1 MTAPAP
7 EIEHPEPHSDHLS
20 HTAPAESH
28 VIEKSLWRRIMDWR
42 GTFFILSL
50 LAHIVVIGV
59 AAFLVVQVV
68 QARKEKLKFTA
79 PPPAPPAEHSVKPS
93 KKTAAAA
100 PAVTK
105 RITSKAVNTSIALPA
120 MEMNSSSPDIM
131 SSVMSGMGAAG
142 LGAGAAGGAGLASMS
157 LSGLTAFGFK
167 GNGSGLK
174 GYFYDLKQTPGRV
187 PTGIKPGDDV
197 GHLKVITDFVDAG
210 WDDAVLDKFY
220 KARDPMNTLQIYIP
234 VMPATE
240 APKAFGVENE
250 VKPGAWVIHY
260 KGTVI
265 APRDGKFFF
274 VGFADDLMMVRF
286 DGVNVLAVGT
296 MGHTPDSVLRD
307 KYKTDNEFIKP
318 IEGVGAVR
326 YGKTFEVKG
335 GKAYP
340 IDILISEMPGGSF
353 RATLAIGEDK
363 PETPYRKSKLAG
375 RQHPPLAYPLFQVKK
390 GMPLPEWKDG
400 AFEVDPKPT
409 VFQAR

>member
-1 MTAPAP
+1 MAW
-7 EIEHPEPHSDHLS
+7 SGS
-20 HTAPAESH
+20 
-28 VIEKSLWRRIMDWR
+28 
-42 GTFFILSL
+42 FFILSL
-50 LAHIVVIGV
+50 VLHIVIIGG
-59 AAFLVVQVV
+59 AAVLVVQVV
-68 QARKEKLKFTA
+68 QARKEKMKFTA
-79 PPPAPPAEHSVKPS
+79 PPPAPPSAEHKVKPS

-105 RITSKAVNTSIALPA
+105 RITSTAANASIALPT
-120 MEMNSSSPDIM
+120 MDMNSSSPDMM
-131 SSVMSGMGAAG
+131 SSVMSGMGASG
-142 LGAGAAGGAGLASMS
+142 LGSGAAGAGMASMS

-167 GNGSGLK
+167 GGGAGIK
-174 GYFYDLKQTPGRV
+174 GYFYDLKQTPGRM

-220 KARDPMNTLQIYIP
+220 KAKDPMNTLQVYIP
-234 VMPATE
+234 AMPATE

-274 VGFADDLMMVRF
+274 VGFADDLIMVRF
-286 DGVNVLAVGT
+286 DGKNVMAAGT

-318 IEGVGAVR
+318 IDGVGAVR
-326 YGKTFEVKG
+326 YGKTFDVKG

-340 IDILISEMPGGSF
+340 IDILISEMPGQSF

-375 RQHPPLAYPLFQVKK
+375 RQHPPLAYPLFQMKK
-390 GMPLPEWKDG
+390 GIPLPEWKDG

>member
-1 MTAPAP
+1 MTAPAT
-7 EIEHPEPHSDHLS
+7 EIEHPEPHSDHQT

-105 RITSKAVNTSIALPA
+105 RITSKAVNTSIALPT

-157 LSGLTAFGFK
+157 LAGLTSFGFK
-167 GNGSGLK
+167 GNGAGIR
-174 GYFYDLKQTPGRV
+174 GYLYDLKQTPGRMS
-187 PTGIKPGDDV
+187 TGVKDDAS
-197 GHLKVITDFVDAG
+197 HLKVVNEFLDAG

-220 KARDPMNTLQIYIP
+220 KAKDPMNTVQIHIP
-234 VMPATE
+234 LMPATE

-250 VKPGAWVIHY
+250 VKPGHWVIHY
-260 KGTVI
+260 KGAVT
-265 APRDGKFFF
+265 APKSGKFYF
-274 VGFADDLMMVRF
+274 VGMADDLIIVRF
-286 DGVNVLAVGT
+286 NGTNVLTAGT
-296 MGHTPDSVLRD
+296 LGSTPDKALRE
-307 KYKTDNEFIKP
+307 KYQTDNESIPQPPSKKLND
-318 IEGVGAVR
+318 VR
-326 YGKTFEVKG
+326 IGKSFEVTA
-335 GKAYP
+335 GKSYP
-340 IDILISEMPGGSF
+340 IDILISEIPGGGFS
-353 RATLAIGEDK
+353 ACLTIAEDK
-363 PETPYRKSKLAG
+363 PEDPYYKSKTDSRLM
-375 RQHPPLAYPLFQVKK
+375 AYPLFQMKR
-390 GMPLPEWKDG
+390 GLPLPEWKQG
-400 AFEVDPKPT
+400 VLEISSKPT